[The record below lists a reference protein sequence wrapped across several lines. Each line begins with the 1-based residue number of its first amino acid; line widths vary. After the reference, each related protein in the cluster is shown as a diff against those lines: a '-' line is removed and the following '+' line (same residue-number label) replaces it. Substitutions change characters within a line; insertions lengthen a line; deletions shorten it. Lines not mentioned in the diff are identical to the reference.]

1 MKTKRN
7 INIINDT
14 INDLERF
21 IQNFYQQLP
30 KNGLDP
36 DTNKRIKSDLDD
48 LRICIKL
55 YENRLERES
64 NADTAEPLLFHG
76 IPIRNIAVKLA
87 VIIDTESRNVLM
99 QGEDIKG

>member
-36 DTNKRIKSDLDD
+36 DTNKRIKSDLED
-48 LRICIKL
+48 LRVCIKL
-55 YENRLERES
+55 YENRLERE
-64 NADTAEPLLFHG
+64 
-76 IPIRNIAVKLA
+76 
-87 VIIDTESRNVLM
+87 
-99 QGEDIKG
+99 

>member
-30 KNGLDP
+30 KGGDDPNLD
-36 DTNKRIKSDLDD
+36 KRIKSDLDD
-48 LRICIKL
+48 LRVCIQI
-55 YENRLERES
+55 YENRLERE
-64 NADTAEPLLFHG
+64 
-76 IPIRNIAVKLA
+76 
-87 VIIDTESRNVLM
+87 
-99 QGEDIKG
+99 

>member
-7 INIINDT
+7 LNIINDT

-36 DTNKRIKSDLDD
+36 NTNQRIKSDLED
-48 LRICIKL
+48 LRVCIRL
-55 YENRLERES
+55 YENRLERE
-64 NADTAEPLLFHG
+64 
-76 IPIRNIAVKLA
+76 
-87 VIIDTESRNVLM
+87 
-99 QGEDIKG
+99 

>member
-7 INIINDT
+7 LNIINDT

-36 DTNKRIKSDLDD
+36 DTNKRIKSDLED
-48 LRICIKL
+48 LRICIQI
-55 YENRLERES
+55 YENRLGRE
-64 NADTAEPLLFHG
+64 
-76 IPIRNIAVKLA
+76 
-87 VIIDTESRNVLM
+87 
-99 QGEDIKG
+99 

>member
-55 YENRLERES
+55 YENRLERE
-64 NADTAEPLLFHG
+64 
-76 IPIRNIAVKLA
+76 
-87 VIIDTESRNVLM
+87 
-99 QGEDIKG
+99 

>member
-7 INIINDT
+7 LNIINDT

-48 LRICIKL
+48 LRICIRL
-55 YENRLERES
+55 YENRLGRE
-64 NADTAEPLLFHG
+64 
-76 IPIRNIAVKLA
+76 
-87 VIIDTESRNVLM
+87 
-99 QGEDIKG
+99 

>member
-36 DTNKRIKSDLDD
+36 DTNQRIKSDLED
-48 LRICIKL
+48 LRVCIRL
-55 YENRLERES
+55 YENRLERE
-64 NADTAEPLLFHG
+64 
-76 IPIRNIAVKLA
+76 
-87 VIIDTESRNVLM
+87 
-99 QGEDIKG
+99 

>member
-1 MKTKRN
+1 MKPENKRSL
-7 INIINDT
+7 NIINDT

-48 LRICIKL
+48 LRVCIRL
-55 YENRLERES
+55 YENRLERE
-64 NADTAEPLLFHG
+64 
-76 IPIRNIAVKLA
+76 
-87 VIIDTESRNVLM
+87 
-99 QGEDIKG
+99 

>member
-36 DTNKRIKSDLDD
+36 DTNKRIKSDLED

-55 YENRLERES
+55 YENRLERE
-64 NADTAEPLLFHG
+64 
-76 IPIRNIAVKLA
+76 
-87 VIIDTESRNVLM
+87 
-99 QGEDIKG
+99 

>member
-30 KNGLDP
+30 KGGDDPNLD
-36 DTNKRIKSDLDD
+36 KRIKSDLED
-48 LRICIKL
+48 LRVCIRL
-55 YENRLERES
+55 YENRLERE
-64 NADTAEPLLFHG
+64 
-76 IPIRNIAVKLA
+76 
-87 VIIDTESRNVLM
+87 
-99 QGEDIKG
+99 

>member
-7 INIINDT
+7 LNIINDT

-30 KNGLDP
+30 QGGLDP
-36 DTNKRIKSDLDD
+36 DTNQRIKSDLDD

-55 YENRLERES
+55 YENRLERE
-64 NADTAEPLLFHG
+64 
-76 IPIRNIAVKLA
+76 
-87 VIIDTESRNVLM
+87 
-99 QGEDIKG
+99 

>member
-7 INIINDT
+7 LNIINDT

-36 DTNKRIKSDLDD
+36 DTNKRIKSDLED
-48 LRICIKL
+48 LRVCIRL
-55 YENRLERES
+55 YENRLERE
-64 NADTAEPLLFHG
+64 
-76 IPIRNIAVKLA
+76 
-87 VIIDTESRNVLM
+87 
-99 QGEDIKG
+99 

>member
-30 KNGLDP
+30 KGGDDPNLD
-36 DTNKRIKSDLDD
+36 KRIKSDLDD

-55 YENRLERES
+55 YENRLERE
-64 NADTAEPLLFHG
+64 
-76 IPIRNIAVKLA
+76 
-87 VIIDTESRNVLM
+87 
-99 QGEDIKG
+99 

>member
-1 MKTKRN
+1 MTNKTKRN

-36 DTNKRIKSDLDD
+36 DTNKRIKSDLED
-48 LRICIKL
+48 LRVCIRL
-55 YENRLERES
+55 YENRLERE
-64 NADTAEPLLFHG
+64 
-76 IPIRNIAVKLA
+76 
-87 VIIDTESRNVLM
+87 
-99 QGEDIKG
+99 

>member
-30 KNGLDP
+30 KGGDDPNLD
-36 DTNKRIKSDLDD
+36 KRIKSDLED
-48 LRICIKL
+48 LRICIQL
-55 YENRLERES
+55 YENRLERE
-64 NADTAEPLLFHG
+64 
-76 IPIRNIAVKLA
+76 
-87 VIIDTESRNVLM
+87 
-99 QGEDIKG
+99 

>member
-7 INIINDT
+7 LNIINDT

-36 DTNKRIKSDLDD
+36 DTNQRIKSDLED
-48 LRICIKL
+48 LRVCIRL
-55 YENRLERES
+55 YENRLGRE
-64 NADTAEPLLFHG
+64 
-76 IPIRNIAVKLA
+76 
-87 VIIDTESRNVLM
+87 
-99 QGEDIKG
+99 

>member
-7 INIINDT
+7 LNIINDT

-36 DTNKRIKSDLDD
+36 DTNQRIRSDLED
-48 LRICIKL
+48 LRICIRL
-55 YENRLERES
+55 YENRLGRE
-64 NADTAEPLLFHG
+64 
-76 IPIRNIAVKLA
+76 
-87 VIIDTESRNVLM
+87 
-99 QGEDIKG
+99 

>member
-14 INDLERF
+14 INDLDRF

-36 DTNKRIKSDLDD
+36 DTNKRIKSDLED
-48 LRICIKL
+48 LRVCIRL
-55 YENRLERES
+55 YENRLERE
-64 NADTAEPLLFHG
+64 
-76 IPIRNIAVKLA
+76 
-87 VIIDTESRNVLM
+87 
-99 QGEDIKG
+99 